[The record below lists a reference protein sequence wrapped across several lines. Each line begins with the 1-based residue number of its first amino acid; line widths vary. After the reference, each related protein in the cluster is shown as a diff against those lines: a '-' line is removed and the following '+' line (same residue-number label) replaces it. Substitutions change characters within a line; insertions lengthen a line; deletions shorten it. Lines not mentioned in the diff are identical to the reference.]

1 MFKLYFNTFLKRKIF
16 QKEIISLIPMTLS
29 LTWTIPFL
37 HYCIQLKE
45 KTFVYLLDVM
55 FPFSPIR
62 NLADNL
68 LHFMWSKIC
77 KVLIL
82 LFLSWDK
89 MIFLILPKR
98 FVCFTCS
105 CMVSFIYSLKP
116 ALFSFNF
123 SLRRFVWCSMI
134 HNH

>member
-77 KVLIL
+77 NVLIL

>member
-16 QKEIISLIPMTLS
+16 QKEITSLIPMTLS

-77 KVLIL
+77 NVLIL

>member
-16 QKEIISLIPMTLS
+16 QKEITSLIPMTLS

-68 LHFMWSKIC
+68 LHFMWSRIC
-77 KVLIL
+77 NVLIL